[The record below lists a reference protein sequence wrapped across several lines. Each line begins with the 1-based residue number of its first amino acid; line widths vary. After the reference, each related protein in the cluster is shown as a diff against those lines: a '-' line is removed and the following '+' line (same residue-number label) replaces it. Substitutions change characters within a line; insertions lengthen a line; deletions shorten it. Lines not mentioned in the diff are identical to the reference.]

1 MCSGMINMTTKG
13 ARKDR
18 FCWFIGRVRKRRGWW
33 WIYRQSKGRNQPS
46 LQLGETT
53 CRYIMIWGWWQFKV
67 QKIVDWPVSFG
78 TNHPILRS
86 RVQQFYTT
94 FMPWEKGRTK
104 TLLLCCLVLWNHQP
118 GNKASVFLPSRWWW
132 WFFYYYLLLLC
143 IFSTSEI
150 RLITMCCPRIWI
162 PRSRS
167 SWPYVQGTP
176 LFPSLALRT
185 ISTKSTRSMVTL
197 W

>member
-1 MCSGMINMTTKG
+1 MEIRAGRKSSHWIPDISWRGRCSGMINMTTTG

-18 FCWFIGRVRKRRGWW
+18 FCWFIGRVRKRRGLW
-33 WIYRQSKGRNQPS
+33 WIYRQSKGRKRRNQTS

-132 WFFYYYLLLLC
+132 WWWWWWFFLLLF
-143 IFSTSEI
+143 IIIVHFQHQ
-150 RLITMCCPRIWI
+150 WD
-162 PRSRS
+162 
-167 SWPYVQGTP
+167 
-176 LFPSLALRT
+176 
-185 ISTKSTRSMVTL
+185 
-197 W
+197 